1 MPELP
6 FIEKA
11 CNSRSTARRAYDH
24 YIKRIA
30 AKKTSG
36 FSGLRFS
43 RIFYSAPYLTL
54 REHCQ
59 WLAAT

>member
-1 MPELP
+1 MDSGQRRSIFKIKRPRGVRPRGRMPGLP

-30 AKKTSG
+30 AKKPA
-36 FSGLRFS
+36 GLVD
-43 RIFYSAPYLTL
+43 
-54 REHCQ
+54 
-59 WLAAT
+59 